1 MTPAGERLQRAD
13 TGFASRV
20 LAALG
25 LTLLVAVVA
34 LVVAQAIDVIL
45 LSFLA
50 LLLALGLRDAAAWL
64 SRRVHLPR
72 SASLVA
78 VLTVLVAAIWAMATL
93 AAPSVAAQ
101 GSELARALPEAFGRA
116 QERLSDREWGRWVL
130 QQLPPPA
137 ELTSRTRALLGRAPG
152 VFSATFGVLA
162 NLLVVVTLVLFL
174 AFQLDVYRDG
184 FLRLVPPRRR
194 ERAAQV
200 LDELGRTLSLW
211 LIGRVVAMLL
221 ITVLTTIGLW
231 VIGVPLAL
239 LLALIAGLLNFIP
252 NIGPIAALAPAALL
266 AVVQG
271 PSAVL
276 WTVVLYTG
284 IQVVE
289 SYVLTPYIQQKAIDM
304 PPALLILTQVLLGVL
319 LGFLGLLLATPLTAA
334 VIVLVRRLYVED
346 FLERGAAA

>member
-1 MTPAGERLQRAD
+1 LQKAD

-20 LAALG
+20 MVALG
-25 LTLLVAVVA
+25 LTLLVGVLA
-34 LVVAQAIDVIL
+34 LVVARAIDVVL
-45 LSFLA
+45 LSFLS

-64 SRRVHLPR
+64 SRRSRLPP
-72 SASLVA
+72 AAALVA
-78 VLTVLVAAIWAMATL
+78 VLTGLLAVTWATATL
-93 AAPSVAAQ
+93 AAPSVAEQAA
-101 GSELARALPEAFGRA
+101 ELARALPEAFGRA
-116 QERLSDREWGRWVL
+116 QDRLQGWGWGRWVL
-130 QQLPPPA
+130 EQLPPPE
-137 ELTSRTRALLGRAPG
+137 ELTSRTRSLLGRAPG

-162 NLLVVVTLVLFL
+162 NLLVVATLVLFL

-194 ERAAQV
+194 ARAAEV
-200 LDELGRTLSLW
+200 LGEVGRTLSQW
-211 LIGRVVAMLL
+211 LIGRLVAMVV
-221 ITVLTTIGLW
+221 ITALTTVGLW

-239 LLALIAGLLNFIP
+239 LLAVIAGLLNFIP
-252 NIGPIAALAPAALL
+252 NIGPLAALAPAALL

-271 PSAVL
+271 PTAVL

-289 SYVLTPYIQQKAIDM
+289 SYVLTPYIQQRAIDM

-334 VIVLVRRLYVED
+334 AMVLVRRLYVED
-346 FLERGAAA
+346 FLERGAAASTGATS